1 MAWWHPDFVRLTHLP
16 SGHRVTVEVGS
27 PGGGRGGS
35 FWKAREKAKAMIKGK
50 LYAEQAGDGP
60 KTAIVREYEL
70 ESGPQDDR
78 GLAQMREFDAKYK
91 PER

>member
-16 SGHRVTVEVGS
+16 SGHRVTVEAGS
-27 PGGGRGGS
+27 PGSRAGS
-35 FWKAREKAKAMIKGK
+35 LWRAREKAWRMLKGK
-50 LYAEQAGDGP
+50 LYAEKIGGGP
-60 KTAIVREYEL
+60 KSDIVREYEL

-91 PER
+91 PGS